1 MKTVAELLRVKP
13 ARVVKISPTIS
24 VLEAIKVLAAE
35 DIGAAIVMTG
45 DRLAGIFSERD
56 YTRKVILKG
65 RSSDTTRV
73 EEIMTHNVVVVS
85 PRTRAR
91 ECMALMTEKNIRHL
105 PVVDE
110 GADRHGVDPRHRER
124 HHRRPGLHHRAARA
138 LHQRPIATDSGQGM
152 SGMGPRP
159 RPARSCRRA
168 RGHNEGASASR

>member
-1 MKTVAELLRVKP
+1 MAKGGLKMKTVAELLRTKTAP
-13 ARVVKISPTIS
+13 RVITVRPEQS
-24 VLEAIKVLAAE
+24 VLEAIKVLAQE
-35 DIGAAIVMTG
+35 NVGAAIVMSG

-73 EEIMTHNVVVVS
+73 EEIMTANVIVVS

-110 GADRHGVDPRHRER
+110 GRIVGMVSIRDIVSDIIADQDFTIEQLEHY
-124 HHRRPGLHHRAARA
+124 
-138 LHQRPIATDSGQGM
+138 ISGQ
-152 SGMGPRP
+152 
-159 RPARSCRRA
+159 
-168 RGHNEGASASR
+168 